1 MKLPTLL
8 GAVLVTAALSP
19 LTLASPAQA
28 AGADCSA
35 DLTVAGYI
43 YLTDGSFATWDIT
56 QDGYV
61 DDGSLGGR
69 SDAYDSFPYF
79 AIDDGTNG
87 REDYTNPGTTC
98 TYEANGRQVALPVM
112 TTTGG
117 LELSR
122 KVFVPDTGPGFARFY
137 DQVHNPGTS
146 PVTITV
152 FTSDGNSGSLGSD
165 NSTVIDDSSAGP
177 GVTFVGNTLDTAVS
191 WLTTS
196 DGPNTPSSD
205 PQLAHNLDATSG
217 TGVRDRVDSIVEEG
231 GNQDSLTFA
240 YQNVTVPAGGTVA
253 YLSFEAMR
261 SSSALAGDAARYV
274 DGQPAAIY
282 SGLSI
287 SDAALV
293 QNWNATDFDKDGVL
307 NASDNC
313 PMTSNANQSD
323 IDHDGIGDAC
333 DSDADGDG
341 LANDV
346 ETAIHT
352 NPLSADTDADGVKD
366 NADLCP
372 SVSAPTANG
381 CPPSARRTSTTKL
394 KVHESKTG
402 PVVLK
407 AKAKVRSTSTAL
419 PNDCTHGSAAV
430 IVKVAKKVV
439 ATKIVHLKA
448 TCVFKTKLT
457 LDMPRKKVHDV
468 KVTGWFLGSDGLLPS
483 KDKVKLS

>member
-1 MKLPTLL
+1 
-8 GAVLVTAALSP
+8 
-19 LTLASPAQA
+19 
-28 AGADCSA
+28 
-35 DLTVAGYI
+35 
-43 YLTDGSFATWDIT
+43 
-56 QDGYV
+56 
-61 DDGSLGGR
+61 
-69 SDAYDSFPYF
+69 
-79 AIDDGTNG
+79 
-87 REDYTNPGTTC
+87 
-98 TYEANGRQVALPVM
+98 M

-122 KVFVPDTGPGFARFY
+122 KVYVPDTGPGFARFY

-146 PVTITV
+146 PVTITLY
-152 FTSDGNSGSLGSD
+152 TSDGTSGNLGSD
-165 NSTVIDDSSAGP
+165 TDTVIDDSSAGP
-177 GVTFVGNTLDTAVS
+177 GVTFVANTLSTPVS

-196 DGPNTPSSD
+196 DGPNSATSD
-205 PQLAHNLDATSG
+205 PQLAHNLDATSA
-217 TGVRDRVDSIVEEG
+217 TGVRDRVDAIVQEG
-231 GNQDSLTFA
+231 GSHDSLSFV

-261 SSSALAGDAARYV
+261 SSSALAGDAARYI

-287 SDAALV
+287 PDAALV

-313 PMTSNANQSD
+313 PVTSNANQSD
-323 IDHDGIGDAC
+323 IDHDGIGDVC

-341 LANDV
+341 LANEV
-346 ETAIHT
+346 ETAVGT
-352 NPLSADTDADGVKD
+352 NPLAADTDGDGVKD
-366 NADLCP
+366 NADQCP
-372 SVSAPTANG
+372 KVSAPTANG

-407 AKAKVRSTSTAL
+407 ARATVRSTSTAL
-419 PNDCTHGSAAV
+419 PNDCTHGTAAV
-430 IVKVAKKVV
+430 IVKVGTKLVS
-439 ATKIVHLKA
+439 TKIVRLRS
-448 TCVFKTKLT
+448 TCVFKSKLT

-483 KDKVKLS
+483 RDRVKLS